1 MDLNNATQQ
10 NNTTPAPSS
19 GAVNPNDLVTISNSK
34 TGEIKK
40 VKRQDLASYGLPM
53 DYQSPAD
60 TYAEGIIGNSGMAL
74 TSVPDRYK
82 AATTSVLNQKGYVD
96 PSTPVGKQQAADKS
110 ASNTARSLMQSTL
123 QNYQD
128 VPADQKGI
136 IMGKKADIPIIGG
149 MVAPKGA
156 EYESGLKGEAAS
168 LGKVFGGAGSGLRIT
183 QPELNSWMPWFPS
196 IHKTDAQN
204 AADVQ
209 KLDNV
214 IRGRFG
220 QGFDDP
226 YLQEFGL
233 ARDKNG
239 HATLASNAPAAT
251 STTPG
256 QPNGNQSAGLDVA
269 NAVGDNIKNGVGGFV
284 KNFLGTAQND
294 MNDIVAGIVS
304 QHGQKGLDQAD
315 KTASQ
320 MEQMAQQTKDPQQ
333 KKVLLSQA
341 NTLRSAISAQAGQ
354 EGKNFSPDVNA
365 NPLLRAGV
373 GATQVVTAADALA
386 HPVALTKAIT
396 SPLAHPIQTA
406 KNVIN
411 LAKDPA
417 GALTAFLKHDYATSF
432 GGNLPGASKVAGG
445 IPVSEAVGTP
455 STGSTPTG
463 TGAAQPPNP
472 QVDKPTNPQ
481 IGTQPAATQPAAN
494 GQPAVASQPPTT
506 QPPATGNPNGLSAR
520 EQLAKR
526 FATSVAVPNPNSVT
540 QSENTMQKAFAMT
553 RGNDP
558 RTIAR
563 ELEADIPQAG
573 KVITAHAANLDG
585 KVGMQPLSAPD
596 NTGVLDQIMAEV
608 NKTTP
613 ARANPEMA
621 TKFQN
626 ELQGLLH
633 SGTFGQEGATRG
645 VTDGTTFTK
654 MNDARKYLTSNK
666 SSWFANGQPVGTPTN
681 DQNAM
686 DWAAANAMKRI
697 MGEGDSSG
705 VFKQMLDRQHTALE
719 AAPALAQA
727 TLKDD
732 KMNTVGTMVRKGV
745 NAVADRVGLR
755 TVVPRNTNPLPT
767 IDATPPTMANG
778 EAPLAA
784 TSVSNAAPMATS
796 NQPLQGAETTLPNNQ
811 KIQFDRRTAQGNTQ
825 PTKGSQQLLAA
836 TSPSY
841 LRKLAK
847 K

>member
-1 MDLNNATQQ
+1 MLNTTLLDQKVKEARANGVPESTIQKRNNEIVNGVDAQDYQLPDPTTAPQMGDGSSATTATDVPPVKPYQNIDYGRLRMEQGNDIQADDANGGKNLNQIKSYYDSFQPSPAEIATTQQQQKDMSTQKEEKSTLNDLELFEKNYNNAGVKGFLG
-10 NNTTPAPSS
+10 AGLIPSGTGLS
-19 GAVNPNDLVTISNSK
+19 PNSAAFDAQRN
-34 TGEIKK
+34 
-40 VKRQDLASYGLPM
+40 GL
-53 DYQSPAD
+53 
-60 TYAEGIIGNSGMAL
+60 TY
-74 TSVPDRYK
+74 
-82 AATTSVLNQKGYVD
+82 
-96 PSTPVGKQQAADKS
+96 
-110 ASNTARSLMQSTL
+110 
-123 QNYQD
+123 
-128 VPADQKGI
+128 
-136 IMGKKADIPIIGG
+136 
-149 MVAPKGA
+149 
-156 EYESGLKGEAAS
+156 S
-168 LGKVFGGAGSGLRIT
+168 LGKVLYGQSSNGLSDKDKAAIESMLPSRSDTPQQAMIKMNNIRAQVANQYGSNPTKSSIPDENLLGEGVQALKDYSAPIRAQLQNMSSGVIANMTSDERQKANDQSLATANSLIAQSQKEQDPTKKRALYDQAQAILQNPSQDAANVAGGFNKEHINDNPFLESLDSAARVVGGA
-183 QPELNSWMPWFPS
+183 
-196 IHKTDAQN
+196 
-204 AADVQ
+204 DVLANPGALL
-209 KLDNV
+209 KGAINP
-214 IRGRFG
+214 IRH
-220 QGFDDP
+220 P
-226 YLQEFGL
+226 LQ
-233 ARDKNG
+233 
-239 HATLASNAPAAT
+239 TASN
-251 STTPG
+251 
-256 QPNGNQSAGLDVA
+256 
-269 NAVGDNIKNGVGGFV
+269 V
-284 KNFLGTAQND
+284 KNIVKNPIAAGT
-294 MNDIVAGIVS
+294 
-304 QHGQKGLDQAD
+304 
-315 KTASQ
+315 T
-320 MEQMAQQTKDPQQ
+320 
-333 KKVLLSQA
+333 
-341 NTLRSAISAQAGQ
+341 
-354 EGKNFSPDVNA
+354 
-365 NPLLRAGV
+365 
-373 GATQVVTAADALA
+373 
-386 HPVALTKAIT
+386 
-396 SPLAHPIQTA
+396 
-406 KNVIN
+406 
-411 LAKDPA
+411 
-417 GALTAFLKHDYATSF
+417 FLKNDYADSF
-432 GGNLPGASKVAGG
+432 GGKLPGASKVAGG
-445 IPVSEAVGTP
+445 IPVNEAVR
-455 STGSTPTG
+455 TPTDTG
-463 TGAAQPPNP
+463 TTQPPNP
-472 QVDKPTNPQ
+472 QV
-481 IGTQPAATQPAAN
+481 GTQPATTQPTAN

-506 QPPATGNPNGLSAR
+506 QSPATGNPNGLSAR

-526 FATSVAVPNPNSVT
+526 FATEVAVPNPNSVT
-540 QSENTMQKAFAMT
+540 QSENTMQEAFAMT

-573 KVITAHAANLDG
+573 KVITAHAANLDS

-784 TSVSNAAPMATS
+784 TNVSNAAPMATS

-841 LRKLAK
+841 LKKIGRK
-847 K
+847 